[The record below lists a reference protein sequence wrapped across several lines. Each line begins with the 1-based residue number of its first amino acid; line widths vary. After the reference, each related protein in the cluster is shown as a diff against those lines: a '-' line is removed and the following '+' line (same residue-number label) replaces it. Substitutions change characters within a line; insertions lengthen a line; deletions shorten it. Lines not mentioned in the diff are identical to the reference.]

1 MADMR
6 HRDGKLKTMHTIIGD
21 FSRTLKQIATLEEV
35 ESILTGTI
43 SPSKSY
49 QESLTFQYF
58 TDNGLKLLAK
68 TTTAVQEIFIVTQQP
83 DLLLDELYKAGFVE
97 HERTDVRHAHPHRRK
112 RSGRQQSSERPAA
125 KSPETR
131 SGQSGQSGHDQNST
145 SGHSDRSQKSQEGT
159 AGAQTDP
166 LTLRQ
171 MLDPATVAGLMKMK
185 EQATPKPRE
194 TAADNQERVGA
205 PSRGEGRKGNAA
217 ESVATRSAHSR
228 DGAKKHTDN
237 EEDFASLFAPE
248 DDSESFEELLNKSKL
263 DPKFFK

>member
-21 FSRTLKQIATLEEV
+21 FTRTLKQIATLDEV

-83 DLLLDELYKAGFVE
+83 DLLLDELQKAGFVE
-97 HERTDVRHAHPHRRK
+97 RERTDVRHTQPHRRK
-112 RSGRQQSSERPAA
+112 RSGRQRSSDQRNGKPPVSAAGHQQGAVSPAA
-125 KSPETR
+125 DHP
-131 SGQSGQSGHDQNST
+131 
-145 SGHSDRSQKSQEGT
+145 QKHQEGSV
-159 AGAQTDP
+159 GAQRDP

-171 MLDPATVAGLMKMK
+171 MLDPDTLAKLMNVKD
-185 EQATPKPRE
+185 QATPKPRE
-194 TAADNQERVGA
+194 TDSEDRKQLLTGKRTGAAGA
-205 PSRGEGRKGNAA
+205 TTSREGDRAA
-217 ESVATRSAHSR
+217 RFPGGTKAQTK
-228 DGAKKHTDN
+228 DD
-237 EEDFASLFAPE
+237 EDFASLFAPE
-248 DDSESFEELLNKSKL
+248 DDSESFEDLLNKSKL

>member
-97 HERTDVRHAHPHRRK
+97 HERTDVRHAHPRRRK
-112 RSGRQQSSERPAA
+112 RSGRQQSSERSAA

-131 SGQSGQSGHDQNST
+131 SGQAGHDQNST

-194 TAADNQERVGA
+194 TAAENQERVGA
-205 PSRGEGRKGNAA
+205 PSRRKGNAA
-217 ESVATRSAHSR
+217 ESAATRFAHSR

>member
-1 MADMR
+1 MTDMR

-83 DLLLDELYKAGFVE
+83 DLLLDELHKAGFVE
-97 HERTDVRHAHPHRRK
+97 HERTDVRHAHPRRRK
-112 RSGRQQSSERPAA
+112 RSGRQQSSERSAA

-131 SGQSGQSGHDQNST
+131 SGQSDKAGHDQNST
-145 SGHSDRSQKSQEGT
+145 SGHSDRSQNSQEGT
-159 AGAQTDP
+159 VGAQTDP

-194 TAADNQERVGA
+194 TAAENQERGGA
-205 PSRGEGRKGNAA
+205 PSRGEGRKDNAA
-217 ESVATRSAHSR
+217 GSAATRFAHSR

>member
-6 HRDGKLKTMHTIIGD
+6 HREGKLKTMHTIIGD
-21 FSRTLKQIATLEEV
+21 FTRTLKQIATLDEV

-83 DLLLDELYKAGFVE
+83 DLLLDELQKAGFVE
-97 HERTDVRHAHPHRRK
+97 RERTDVRHTHPHSRK
-112 RSGRQQSSERPAA
+112 RSGRQ
-125 KSPETR
+125 R
-131 SGQSGQSGHDQNST
+131 S
-145 SGHSDRSQKSQEGT
+145 SDRLEAKPSVSAAGYRQGAVSSAADHPQKNQAAG

-171 MLDPATVAGLMKMK
+171 MLDPDTVAKLMNVKD
-185 EQATPKPRE
+185 QATPKPRE
-194 TAADNQERVGA
+194 TASEDRKQPPTGKRTGAVGGA
-205 PSRGEGRKGNAA
+205 ATSPEGDRAA
-217 ESVATRSAHSR
+217 RFPGGTKAQTK
-228 DGAKKHTDN
+228 DD
-237 EEDFASLFAPE
+237 EDFASLFAPE
-248 DDSESFEELLNKSKL
+248 DDSESFEDLLNKSKL

>member
-131 SGQSGQSGHDQNST
+131 SGQAGHDQNST

-194 TAADNQERVGA
+194 KAADNQERVGA

-217 ESVATRSAHSR
+217 ESAATRFAHSR